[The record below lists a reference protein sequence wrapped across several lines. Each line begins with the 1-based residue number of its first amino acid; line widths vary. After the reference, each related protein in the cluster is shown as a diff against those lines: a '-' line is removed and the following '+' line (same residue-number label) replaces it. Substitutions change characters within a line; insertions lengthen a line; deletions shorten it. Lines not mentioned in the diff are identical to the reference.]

1 MATEM
6 TTCEGCGYWA
16 AEPFNK
22 CPRCGRDARPAKN
35 WRLRGWLQ
43 VFLGLFLVGFVGL
56 ITFNLAPQMLRPG
69 VAGDGGGRFT
79 GTAEQGLLIIGL
91 FGLIITFG
99 LGSVAGGLW
108 QIVTGRRNKW
118 ILAVMLGLFAIVM
131 LAAWLTT
138 RSLAH

>member
-6 TTCEGCGYWA
+6 TTCEGCGHAA
-16 AEPFNK
+16 AESFNK
-22 CPRCGRDARPAKN
+22 CPRCGRAVRAAKN

-43 VFLGLFLVGFVGL
+43 IFLGLFLVGFVGL

-69 VAGDGGGRFT
+69 VTGDGGGRFT

-99 LGSVAGGLW
+99 LGSAAGGLW
-108 QIVTGRRNKW
+108 QVVTGRRNKW
-118 ILAVMLGLFAIVM
+118 ILAAMLGLFAIVM
-131 LAAWLTT
+131 LAAWFTT